1 MTENKTKLIMQA
13 LEVFDSSLSATIDTV
28 VNIRDTI
35 EESVAELG
43 HDAMLEAT
51 LMQARKTHASLCQA
65 SADFQQFRLMMLHIT
80 DVVNREES
88 HEGEQERQEA
98 DQ

>member
-1 MTENKTKLIMQA
+1 MSQDKTQLIMKA
-13 LEVFDSSLSATIDTV
+13 LQVFGNSLLGTIDTV

-35 EESVAELG
+35 EESISELG

-51 LMQARKTHASLCQA
+51 LMQARKTHESLCQA

-80 DVVNREES
+80 NVVEKEES
-88 HEGEQERQEA
+88 HEGQKGDET